1 MLARLDEIAR
11 AWVRSSP
18 LQLLGASLVV
28 LGLVAL
34 VALVAFHRLLRPVD
48 HAPSPAG
55 KKWKLPPGP
64 FGYPIIGNLLLYQKG
79 TIAVR
84 CIQTVV
90 LKHHADLSQAHEIAK
105 FGEMTTTHL
114 GSKLWVVLNSNRL
127 VSELYGKK
135 GSVTNGRPPYPMVSD
150 AISEGRRSVLLPA
163 NGWSERRRVMHQL
176 LSGSAMANYQEYQ
189 VEESNNLLSSYLESP
204 QHWYTHHRVY
214 SNSVIHRIAFGEKP
228 NPNDDIKAVTQAQFD
243 FLMNA
248 PPYNLWDCFPELARL
263 PKFLQPWRGKFVA
276 MGQATNDAY
285 SSYWAPI
292 QRSIE
297 QGKSP
302 QSFARDL
309 VFNEAKFTGSE
320 KDKMFLAMQLVEAG
334 SDTTRLALNIFVLT
348 SVTNTK
354 HFLRARTEIDRVCGN
369 KGERLP
375 GFDDE
380 KDLPYI
386 NAFVKEMLRWRR
398 IFDWTPEHMLTEDL
412 EFEGY
417 FFPKGTNFVI
427 NHASIANDPAAYEDP
442 QSFRPERWL
451 DGRETEIMGGS
462 WQFGGGRRREPFDDK
477 DIRHFTL
484 EEPFP
489 IAVTSRGEAWAKL
502 IGA

>member
-1 MLARLDEIAR
+1 M
-11 AWVRSSP
+11 
-18 LQLLGASLVV
+18 
-28 LGLVAL
+28 
-34 VALVAFHRLLRPVD
+34 
-48 HAPSPAG
+48 
-55 KKWKLPPGP
+55 WKLPPGP
-64 FGYPIIGNLLLYQKG
+64 SGYPLIGNLLLYQKG
-79 TIAVR
+79 TIA
-84 CIQTVV
+84 
-90 LKHHADLSQAHEIAK
+90 AHEIAQ

-135 GSVTNGRPPYPMVSD
+135 GSVTNGRPPYPIVSD

-163 NGWSERRRVMHQL
+163 DGWSERRRVMHQL

-189 VEESNNLLSSYLESP
+189 VEESNNLLSSYLDSP

-228 NPNDDIKAVTQAQFD
+228 NLNDDIRAVTQAQFD

-248 PPYNLWDCFPELARL
+248 PPYNLWDCFPELATL
-263 PKFLQPWRGKFVA
+263 PVFLQPWRCKYAA

-292 QRSIE
+292 RRSIE
-297 QGKSP
+297 QGKSQ

-309 VFNEAKFTGSE
+309 VFDEAKFAGSE

-354 HFLRARTEIDRVCGN
+354 QFLRARAEIDRVCGK

-375 GFDDE
+375 GFADE

-427 NHASIANDPAAYEDP
+427 NHASIANDPAAYEEP
-442 QSFRPERWL
+442 QDFRPERWL

-462 WQFGGGRRREPFDDK
+462 WQFGSGRRVCVGYRLAQKSLFINLARLIYCFDFQAREPFDDK

-489 IAVTSRGEAWAKL
+489 IAVTCRGEAWAKL